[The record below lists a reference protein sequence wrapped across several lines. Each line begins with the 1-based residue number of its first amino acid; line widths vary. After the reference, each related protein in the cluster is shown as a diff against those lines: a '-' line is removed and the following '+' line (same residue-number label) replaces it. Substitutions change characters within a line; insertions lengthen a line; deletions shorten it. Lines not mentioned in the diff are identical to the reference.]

1 MTVVAE
7 ALEDLKN
14 IKKGLEKA
22 KDPITLWG
30 TVADLAIVLDK
41 MKKEPSCQK
50 YDFVNLLNVT
60 SGFIMGYC
68 LRQRLINSLR
78 VLILEIEESL

>member
-7 ALEDLKN
+7 ALEELKQIQN
-14 IKKGLEKA
+14 KLEQA

-50 YDFVNLLNVT
+50 YDLGNLLNIL
-60 SGFIMGYC
+60 SGFVMGYC
-68 LRQRLINSLR
+68 LRQRLINSIR
-78 VLILEIEESL
+78 VIISEIEQSL